1 MLIMKFGG
9 TSVGSSERIKEVG
22 RLINDAKTKIVVLS
36 AMGGVTNILVEIC
49 EHFRHQNP
57 QGALSLIEVLSDKYK
72 GVIDSLY
79 SSAESRV
86 RVTAFVQEKMD
97 YIESFKDELFSD
109 FEEKCVLA
117 LGELISTEMMK
128 VHLAEIGVAAVK
140 LPALDFMVTNKFGEP
155 DLERISESLKKL
167 LSQYPDTKLFLT
179 EGYICRNA
187 YAEIDN
193 LKRGGS
199 DYTAS
204 ILGACIDAK
213 EVQIWT
219 DIDGMHNNDPRIV
232 EGTSP
237 VRNLHF
243 DEAAEL
249 AYFGAKILHPTCIHP
264 AKMQNV
270 PVRLLYTMDPS
281 APGTL
286 ISNVIEP
293 EKIKAVAVK
302 DGITT
307 IKVLSTRLLLAHGFL
322 SRVFEVF
329 ERHQTPI
336 DLVTTSEVAV
346 TVAIDNQSR
355 LEEILSELKRFAT
368 VSIDNNMSI
377 ICIAGDLNWKNVG
390 FEADI
395 IKALEDIPVRMISY
409 GGSNH
414 NVSMVIRTED
424 KIDALQKLSKKL
436 FSPKK

>member
-1 MLIMKFGG
+1 MKFGG
-9 TSVGSSERIKEVG
+9 TSVGTSERIKEVG

-97 YIESFKDELFSD
+97 YIESFKNELFSD

>member
-128 VHLAEIGVAAVK
+128 VHLAEIGVATVK

-322 SRVFEVF
+322 SRIFEVF

>member
-1 MLIMKFGG
+1 MKFGG
-9 TSVGSSERIKEVG
+9 TSVGSSERIREVG
-22 RLINDAKTKIVVLS
+22 RLINNSIPKIVVLS
-36 AMGGVTNILVEIC
+36 AMEGVTNILVEIC
-49 EHFRHQNP
+49 NHFRNHNP
-57 QGALSLIEVLSDKYK
+57 QGAHSLIETLEEKYK
-72 GVIDSLY
+72 GVIESLY
-79 SSAESRV
+79 SSPKVKKEILAYV
-86 RVTAFVQEKMD
+86 RKKLD
-97 YIESFKDELFSD
+97 YIESFKEELFSD
-109 FEEKCVLA
+109 FEEKCILA

-128 VHLAEIGVAAVK
+128 AHLEEVGCKVVK
-140 LPALDFMVTNKFGEP
+140 LPALDFMVTNKYGEP
-155 DLERISESLKKL
+155 DLERITTSIKKL
-167 LSQYPDTKLFLT
+167 LSHHPDTTLFLT

-204 ILGACIDAK
+204 ILGACVEAE

-232 EGTSP
+232 DGTSP

-264 AKMQNV
+264 AKMQNI

-302 DGITT
+302 DNITA

-322 SRVFEVF
+322 GRVFEVF
-329 ERHQTPI
+329 ERHQTAI

-355 LEEILSELKRFAT
+355 LEEILSELKRFAS
-368 VSIDNNMSI
+368 VSVDNNMSI

-414 NVSMVIRTED
+414 NVSVVVRTED
-424 KIDALQKLSKKL
+424 KIQALRQLSKHL
-436 FSPKK
+436 FSPKLES

>member
-1 MLIMKFGG
+1 MKFGG

-109 FEEKCVLA
+109 FEEKCLLA

>member
-9 TSVGSSERIKEVG
+9 TSVGSAERIKEVG
-22 RLINDAKTKIVVLS
+22 RLINDGKTKIVVLS
-36 AMGGVTNILVEIC
+36 AIGGVTNILVEIC

-57 QGALSLIEVLSDKYK
+57 QGALSLIEMLSDKYK
-72 GVIDSLY
+72 GVIDTLY
-79 SSAESRV
+79 TSEESRAKV
-86 RVTAFVQEKMD
+86 SAFVQEKMD
-97 YIESFKDELFSD
+97 YIESFKEELFSD

-128 VHLAEIGVAAVK
+128 VHLSEAGVNAVK

-167 LSQYPDTKLFLT
+167 LLQYPDTTLFLT

-232 EGTSP
+232 EETSP

-346 TVAIDNQSR
+346 TVAIDNQNR
-355 LEEILSELKRFAT
+355 LEEILAELKRFAT

-414 NVSMVIRTED
+414 NVSMVIRTDD
-424 KIDALQKLSKKL
+424 KIEALQKLSKNL
-436 FSPKK
+436 FGSKK

>member
-1 MLIMKFGG
+1 MKFGG
-9 TSVGSSERIKEVG
+9 TSVGTSERIKEVG

>member
-1 MLIMKFGG
+1 MKFGG

-117 LGELISTEMMK
+117 LGELSSTEMMK

-155 DLERISESLKKL
+155 DLERISETLKKL

-264 AKMQNV
+264 AKMQNI

>member
-1 MLIMKFGG
+1 MKFGG

-79 SSAESRV
+79 SSAEFRV

>member
-1 MLIMKFGG
+1 MKFGG